1 MFRPD
6 KMNIIQSVFVVLA
19 LFITGKAV
27 AQFNYLPAPQ
37 NDCELK
43 TYLEFSLCYDE
54 AHEQARWV
62 AYELTAE
69 ELALPMARKDY
80 FKEDKNIS
88 TGSAVPNDYS
98 NSGFDRGHIARAM
111 YCKSSLDAYKESFLF
126 SNISPQI
133 PAFNRSGGDWFRLE
147 ELEVKLAETLGKI
160 YAVSG
165 PVFVDNLGSIGENN
179 VTIPGYFYKAILS
192 ADYNYSIAF
201 LLRHE
206 NTKGNIWNYAITI
219 DSLEAFTGL
228 DFFPALD
235 DDIEDLIEA
244 TLDLKWWQ
252 APNLAERPRFVPEQ
266 DEQGNGNVPEK
277 ELNEEIKNEPAPGER
292 KSQRLLLAAVLLSV
306 LVVAVF
312 IFRKT

>member
-1 MFRPD
+1 MKYFGLL
-6 KMNIIQSVFVVLA
+6 S
-19 LFITGKAV
+19 LFIGFNAV
-27 AQFNYLPAPQ
+27 AQFNYLPAAQ

-54 AHEQARWV
+54 THEQARWV
-62 AYELTAE
+62 AYELSAA
-69 ELALPMARKDY
+69 ELAIPLARKDY
-80 FKEDKNIS
+80 FREDKSIS
-88 TGSAVPNDYS
+88 TGSAVDKDYR
-98 NSGFDRGHIARAM
+98 NSGYDRGHLARAM

-147 ELEVKLAETLGKI
+147 ELEVKLAEILGKI

-165 PVFVDNLGSIGENN
+165 PVFKDTLGSIGDNK

-192 ADYNYSIAF
+192 PEYNYSIGF

-206 NTKGNIWNYAITI
+206 NTKENIWNYAISI

-235 DDIEDLIEA
+235 DDIEAVIEA
-244 TLDLKWWQ
+244 QLDISWWQ
-252 APNLAERPRFVPEQ
+252 SPELKPMHEPKSSSQ
-266 DEQGNGNVPEK
+266 EFELDKHLEEPEGK
-277 ELNEEIKNEPAPGER
+277 ELRTSNSLQPI
-292 KSQRLLLAAVLLSV
+292 LWSV
-306 LVVAVF
+306 AISFVAIIIVM
-312 IFRKT
+312 IFRKV

>member
-1 MFRPD
+1 MLRLNKVNCLP
-6 KMNIIQSVFVVLA
+6 VFFIVLA
-19 LFITGKAV
+19 LFITGKAS

-54 AHEQARWV
+54 THEQARWV

-69 ELALPMARKDY
+69 ELALPMTRKDY
-80 FKEDKNIS
+80 FREDKSIS
-88 TGSAVPNDYS
+88 TGSAVPSDYR
-98 NSGFDRGHIARAM
+98 NTGYDRGHLARAM

-133 PAFNRSGGDWFRLE
+133 PAFNRSGGNWFRLE

-165 PVFVDNLGSIGENN
+165 PVFTENMGSIGANH
-179 VTIPGYFYKAILS
+179 VTVPGYFYKAILS
-192 ADYNYSIAF
+192 PDFNYSIGF

-206 NTKGNIWNYAITI
+206 NTKADIWTYAISI

-235 DDIEDLIEA
+235 DAIEDVIEA
-244 TLDLKWWQ
+244 QLDIRWWQ
-252 APNLAERPRFVPEQ
+252 SPEL
-266 DEQGNGNVPEK
+266 K
-277 ELNEEIKNEPAPGER
+277 ASEEITSPTREYEKDNEQEENENLELSADNEIEPLYWIAA
-292 KSQRLLLAAVLLSV
+292 LAFVLL
-306 LVVAVF
+306 VAVVMY
-312 IFRKT
+312 KKM

>member
-1 MFRPD
+1 
-6 KMNIIQSVFVVLA
+6 VLKSLRVRLVA
-19 LFITGKAV
+19 MKYFGLISLFIGFNAV
-27 AQFNYLPAPQ
+27 AQFNYLPAAQ

-54 AHEQARWV
+54 VHEQPRWV

-69 ELALPMARKDY
+69 ELALPMRRKDY
-80 FKEDKNIS
+80 FREDKSIS
-88 TGSAVPNDYS
+88 TGSAVASDYR
-98 NSGFDRGHIARAM
+98 NSGFDRGHLARAM

-165 PVFVDNLGSIGENN
+165 PVFQDTIGSIGNN
-179 VTIPGYFYKAILS
+179 KVTIPGYFYKAILS
-192 ADYNYSIAF
+192 PDYNYSIGF
-201 LLRHE
+201 LLKHE
-206 NTKGNIWNYAITI
+206 NTKTDIWNYAISI

-235 DDIEDLIEA
+235 DHIEDVIEA
-244 TLDLKWWQ
+244 ELHINWWKSPELKPTHEPKFSEQ
-252 APNLAERPRFVPEQ
+252 MHERDGHQNEI
-266 DEQGNGNVPEK
+266 EK
-277 ELNEEIKNEPAPGER
+277 EIPEANINKQ
-292 KSQRLLLAAVLLSV
+292 SLLWLAGIA
-306 LVVAVF
+306 LVMIITVMVF
-312 IFRKT
+312 RRI